1 MLFLLFPF
9 SLEGQVFLL
18 GSGYHDRCLTT
29 LLTCWPV
36 ILFAA
41 CCEYLDL
48 NPAYLKNQKLS
59 ITNEVTQKKIIK
71 ITLAGLRGTQ
81 TRPVL
86 G

>member
-1 MLFLLFPF
+1 MLWIRNT
-9 SLEGQVFLL
+9 G
-18 GSGYHDRCLTT
+18 
-29 LLTCWPV
+29 CWPV
-36 ILFAA
+36 SLSVA
-41 CCEYLDL
+41 CSEYLDL

-59 ITNEVTQKKIIK
+59 ITNEVTKKNIIK